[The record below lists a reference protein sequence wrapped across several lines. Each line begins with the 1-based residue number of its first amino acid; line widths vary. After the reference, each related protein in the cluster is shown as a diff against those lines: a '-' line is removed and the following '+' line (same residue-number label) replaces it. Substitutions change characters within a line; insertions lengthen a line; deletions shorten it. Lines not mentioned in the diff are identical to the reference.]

1 MDGVLIS
8 SGEHEVD
15 KLTAVLYSPSP
26 WYSLLFPPP
35 PPPPALKNLSF
46 SRGGGGGGV
55 GREFENRL
63 KYWVNH
69 VPGNRW
75 AMFGSSSENSSG
87 SYVLLFLWSLWNF
100 LDTRLLKGT
109 LLFWLDLSINQFI
122 KVNAWDE
129 VTHHIWVKHKT
140 INKNK
145 NNVKEKIMPL
155 FIYFDS

>member
-1 MDGVLIS
+1 MR
-8 SGEHEVD
+8 
-15 KLTAVLYSPSP
+15 LTNWPLSCTPPRPGTLSF
-26 WYSLLFPPP
+26 SL
-35 PPPPALKNLSF
+35 PPPALKNLSF
-46 SRGGGGGGV
+46 SSGVGGGGGV

-109 LLFWLDLSINQFI
+109 SISWLDLSINQFI

-129 VTHHIWVKHKT
+129 VTHHIREKHKT
-140 INKNK
+140 IKK
-145 NNVKEKIMPL
+145 KQKQRKRKDDAFVYL
-155 FIYFDS
+155 FW